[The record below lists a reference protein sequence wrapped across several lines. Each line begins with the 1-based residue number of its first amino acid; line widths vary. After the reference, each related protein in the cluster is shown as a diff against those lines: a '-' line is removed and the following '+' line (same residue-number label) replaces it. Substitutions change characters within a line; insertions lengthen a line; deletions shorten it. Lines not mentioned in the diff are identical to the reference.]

1 MRGEFDPAR
10 GSSKRR
16 LRDSRLVFDLLTD
29 LLMSSLGRFSEGAK
43 ETRSASDPEGCPVV
57 LHDGCGEAISASVE
71 SSVDL
76 RLRGP
81 SGCGW

>member
-16 LRDSRLVFDLLTD
+16 LRDSRLAFDLLTD
-29 LLMSSLGRFSEGAK
+29 LLMSSLGRLSEGAK
-43 ETRSASDPEGCPVV
+43 ETRSASGPDGCPFI
-57 LHDGCGEAISASVE
+57 LHGGCGAADSESVD

-81 SGCGW
+81 SGGG